1 MKKIVLLLGIVVSLS
16 SCSIVG
22 GTIGLVGGTISAGGK
37 VIGGLIGNKNGEIK
51 AKDVKYKFSDVEVL
65 VEDSMT
71 TVTGKLTHN
80 VSKKENLIISIPCF
94 NKKGVKMG
102 DATDKIDILEK
113 NDKWNFTAILYEGD
127 VKYCKIN
134 DTYITINNRN

>member
-1 MKKIVLLLGIVVSLS
+1 MKKVVLVLGMVVLLS

-22 GTIGLVGGTISAGGK
+22 GTIGLVGGTISTGGK

-51 AKDVKYKFSDVEVL
+51 AKNVKYNFSDVEVL
-65 VEDSMT
+65 VEDNMT

-80 VSKKENLIISIPCF
+80 GATKENLTIAIPCF

-102 DATDKIDILEK
+102 DATDTIGILEK
-113 NDKWNFTAILYEGD
+113 NDKWDFTAILHEGD

-134 DTYITINNRN
+134 DTYITINSGN